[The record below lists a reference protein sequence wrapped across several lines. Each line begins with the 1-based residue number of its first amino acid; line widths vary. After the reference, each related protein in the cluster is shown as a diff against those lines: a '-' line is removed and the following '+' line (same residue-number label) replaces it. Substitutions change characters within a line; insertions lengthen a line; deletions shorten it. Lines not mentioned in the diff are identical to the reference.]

1 MFRFSGSVMLRGGRG
16 AADRYRWHVWGAL
29 AVFQP
34 HWVCPCS
41 TCFPHLLRLLAAL
54 CGTGPELRAV
64 PVFRYSTKVQTPLGL
79 HFVPSPA
86 QAAQAARSLTG
97 ALSPDTGRL
106 IPPRAQPQFPRT
118 SRVLLVSVLG
128 SWTLATTLLADVN
141 HSESQE
147 VFG

>member
-1 MFRFSGSVMLRGGRG
+1 MLRGGRG
-16 AADRYRWHVWGAL
+16 AADKYCWRVWGAL

-34 HWVCPCS
+34 HWVCPRGI
-41 TCFPHLLRLLAAL
+41 CFPHLLRLPAAL
-54 CGTGPELRAV
+54 CGTGPELRAI
-64 PVFRYSTKVQTPLGL
+64 PVFGYSTEAQTPLGL

-86 QAAQAARSLTG
+86 QAAQEARSLTG

-106 IPPRAQPQFPRT
+106 IPPRAQPQFPCA
-118 SRVLLVSVLG
+118 SRVLLVPVLG
-128 SWTLATTLLADVN
+128 SWTVDTTLLADVN